1 MLFSRKTARF
11 LIINLI
17 CYFSTITLY
26 GQGDFVSLYTFY
38 PNSNCSIT
46 IKVKK
51 SKIKCE
57 EVNDIKRVRN
67 KVSIEN
73 SATLEGELNAGRINK
88 YFSWE
93 FETTNCAGEHFII
106 PVSIDLTQFSTEGV
120 NDLADQTFEAID
132 FKIVDNSVKNKI
144 NPTKPRPKPNQ
155 DVAPSLIEGPKEAY
169 SGDDIEL
176 TAKGGIIKTLG
187 SKYVWVE
194 GSVNGKVIVGAETST
209 LKIKAANNTKKY
221 FVYITGNKTDYAS
234 TEVKILTISKKAD
247 RINGPAFVCN
257 NTTKKISLEVI
268 GGGLGETPSGG
279 KAEWVWR
286 INSETGPIIERG
298 QRISI
303 DQPVTPTTYF
313 VAPEGVNKVG
323 SVSHQIEVVAPTD
336 FSKATIITSMTKIC
350 QGQNV
355 NLELQ
360 RANLNAS
367 SKINWY
373 ETNGDHFKKI
383 ISNSLSFSFTPL
395 KTSTYGVYVT
405 DQCVTT
411 PELQANITVV
421 ENSVL
426 PYEINVDS
434 SKKGRIV
441 ELSIK
446 NSFYAKLN
454 NNSNWVW
461 YIPNEAPK
469 YDDLSKPVGAQI
481 INTGSTT
488 INFNASKSKTI
499 AVKAF
504 GECESNERVTTV
516 IVSRKLDKYFFFTIG
531 ASSNEM
537 GNLATKVI
545 TIGSHRV
552 YFRTRQSLNAT
563 AIGDYKTNSF
573 VTDGKSITNFP
584 ANSGNYYSF
593 NGEKVNLRSSYTV
606 GFFLNQNDVKVY
618 LGGGMGSQSYY
629 NGVDIS
635 SYQNGTTSKKSWAQN
650 VNFNNSG
657 AELEAGIS
665 VKLKP
670 FYMMAGASYLMGSAP
685 SKGYI
690 SVDLN
695 IGFAF

>member
-1 MLFSRKTARF
+1 MNKWLSWKFEVTTCDGKRK
-11 LIINLI
+11 II
-17 CYFSTITLY
+17 T
-26 GQGDFVSLYTFY
+26 
-38 PNSNCSIT
+38 
-46 IKVKK
+46 
-51 SKIKCE
+51 
-57 EVNDIKRVRN
+57 R
-67 KVSIEN
+67 
-73 SATLEGELNAGRINK
+73 
-88 YFSWE
+88 
-93 FETTNCAGEHFII
+93 
-106 PVSIDLTQFSTEGV
+106 SIDLTNYSSEGD
-120 NDLADQTFEAID
+120 NDLADFSFEGKE
-132 FKIVDNSVKNKI
+132 FKIIETSVKNQPSFDKDI
-144 NPTKPRPKPNQ
+144 DVVDPNIAPT
-155 DVAPSLIEGPKEAY
+155 SITGPTEAY
-169 SGDDIEL
+169 AGDDIILVAEGGKIV
-176 TAKGGIIKTLG
+176 TAG
-187 SKYVWVE
+187 SKYVWTE
-194 GSVNGKVIVGAETST
+194 GSVNGKVIAGAETST

-234 TEVKILTISKKAD
+234 TEVKILTISRKAD

-313 VAPEGVNKVG
+313 VAPEGVNEVG
-323 SVSHQIEVVAPTD
+323 SISHQIEVVAPTD

-360 RANLNAS
+360 GANLNAS

-383 ISNSLSFSFTPL
+383 ISNSLSFSFTPQ

-411 PELQANITVV
+411 PELQTIITVV
-421 ENSVL
+421 ENSIL
-426 PYEINVDS
+426 PDEITLDTS
-434 SKKGRIV
+434 SKGRV
-441 ELSIK
+441 VKLSINTTK
-446 NSFYAKLN
+446 AKLN
-454 NNSNWVW
+454 NNSNWIW
-461 YIPNEAPK
+461 YISNEVTK
-469 YDDLSKPVGAQI
+469 YDDSNKPVGAQI
-481 INTGSTT
+481 LNSGSTN
-488 INFNASKSKTI
+488 INFNAIKAKTI

-504 GECESNERVTTV
+504 GECESNEQVTLSV
-516 IVSRKLDKYFFFTIG
+516 PRKLDKYFFFTIG

-545 TIGSHRV
+545 TVGSHRV
-552 YFRTRQSLNAT
+552 YLRTRQSLNAT

-593 NGEKVNLRSSYTV
+593 NGEKVNVRSSYTL

-618 LGGGMGSQSYY
+618 LGGGIGSQSYY

-635 SYQNGTTSKKSWAQN
+635 SYQNGTSPTKSWAQN
-650 VNFNNSG
+650 VNYNNSG
-657 AELEAGIS
+657 AELEAGVS

-695 IGFAF
+695 VGFAF